1 MKTLFYRLP
10 VLETYTMSQQ
20 TRQLCRNER
29 GSTILELSISLMLFL
44 FMAFGIIEYG
54 SILNERNAL
63 TQLAREGAS
72 IASRNL
78 TTDQNMLDLLE
89 STDNALDMA
98 NNPANYR
105 IYLAQVTAGTAGN
118 PAPAC
123 AITERGGLN
132 NGVAA
137 PALPN
142 CDLDAN
148 LINYLTYD
156 PGLGTAPVGQFTV
169 VKVYYEHDPIT
180 PFGNLDWFG
189 SSNGNAPTVMMSMA
203 IF

>member
-1 MKTLFYRLP
+1 
-10 VLETYTMSQQ
+10 MSQPIH
-20 TRQLCRNER
+20 QLFHHER

-44 FMAFGIIEYG
+44 FMAFGVIEYG

-63 TQLAREGAS
+63 TQLSREGAS
-72 IASRNL
+72 LASRNL
-78 TTDQNMLDLLE
+78 TSNQNILDLLE

-98 NNPANYR
+98 NNPAKYR
-105 IYLAQVTAGTAGN
+105 IFLAQIAAGTAGN
-118 PAPAC
+118 PAPTC
-123 AITERGGLN
+123 ALTQRGGLS
-132 NGVAA
+132 NGVQA

-148 LINYLTYD
+148 LMNYVTYD

-169 VKVYYEHDPIT
+169 VKVYYQHDPIT

-189 SSNGNAPTVMMSMA
+189 GGNGNAPTVMMSRA

>member
-1 MKTLFYRLP
+1 
-10 VLETYTMSQQ
+10 MSQH
-20 TRQLCRNER
+20 THQLCHDER

-44 FMAFGIIEYG
+44 FMAFGVIEYG
-54 SILNERNAL
+54 SILNERSAV

-72 IASRNL
+72 LASRNL
-78 TTDQNMLDLLE
+78 TTNQNILDLLE

-98 NNPANYR
+98 NNPAKYR
-105 IYLAQVTAGTAGN
+105 IFLAQITAGSAGN

-123 AITERGGLN
+123 ALTQRGGLSSG
-132 NGVAA
+132 GVEA

-148 LINYLTYD
+148 LMNYVTYD
-156 PGLGTAPVGQFTV
+156 PGIGTAPVRQFTV
-169 VKVYYEHDPIT
+169 VKVYYQHDPIT

-189 SSNGNAPTVMMSMA
+189 GGNNGNAPTVMMSRA

>member
-1 MKTLFYRLP
+1 
-10 VLETYTMSQQ
+10 MSQQ
-20 TRQLCRNER
+20 TSQLCRNEQ

-44 FMAFGIIEYG
+44 FMSFGVIEYG
-54 SILNERNAL
+54 SLLNERNSL

-72 IASRNL
+72 LASRNL
-78 TTDQNMLDLLE
+78 TSDQNMLDLLE

-98 NNPANYR
+98 NNPAKYR
-105 IYLAQVTAGTAGN
+105 IFLAQITAGTAGN
-118 PAPAC
+118 PTPTC
-123 AITERGGLN
+123 ALTQRGGLN
-132 NGVAA
+132 NQVQA
-137 PALPN
+137 PAAPN

-148 LINYLTYD
+148 LMGYLTYD

-189 SSNGNAPTVMMSMA
+189 GNNGNAPTVMQSTA

>member
-1 MKTLFYRLP
+1 
-10 VLETYTMSQQ
+10 MSQH
-20 TRQLCRNER
+20 THQLCHDER
-29 GSTILELSISLMLFL
+29 GSTILELSVSLMLFL

-72 IASRNL
+72 MASRNL
-78 TTDQNMLDLLE
+78 TSDQNMLDLLE

-98 NNPANYR
+98 NNPSKYR
-105 IYLAQVTAGTAGN
+105 IFLATITAGTAADN
-118 PAPAC
+118 APTC
-123 AITERGGLN
+123 AIVERGGLN
-132 NGVAA
+132 NGVQV

-148 LINYLTYD
+148 LMGYVTYN
-156 PGLGTAPVGQFTV
+156 GVAQVGQFTV
-169 VKVYYEHDPIT
+169 VKVYYQHDPIT

-189 SSNGNAPTVMMSMA
+189 GGNGNAPTVMMSRA